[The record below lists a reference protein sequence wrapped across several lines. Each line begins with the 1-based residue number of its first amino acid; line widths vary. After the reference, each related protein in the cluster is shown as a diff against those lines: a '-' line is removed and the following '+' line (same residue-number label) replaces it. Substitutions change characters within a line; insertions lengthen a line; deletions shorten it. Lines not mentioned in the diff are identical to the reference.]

1 MSQEGCGIP
10 KLFEKIVVLIR
21 ELDVVIINIWNWNS
35 ILSRLVLFVFSWW
48 CSLLLLR
55 CSRDLAPFNWTLA
68 KLRTI
73 SDVMWLLDLLKRVM
87 QYVWAF
93 LIARMRENYVKR
105 DLLRVCR
112 ASIVMDPDTPP
123 PTEHILRPHH
133 IALLTIFVL
142 TFKTFHAT
150 TLPSPFTLHLYRLLL
165 NETSEVGILC

>member
-1 MSQEGCGIP
+1 
-10 KLFEKIVVLIR
+10 
-21 ELDVVIINIWNWNS
+21 
-35 ILSRLVLFVFSWW
+35 
-48 CSLLLLR
+48 
-55 CSRDLAPFNWTLA
+55 
-68 KLRTI
+68 
-73 SDVMWLLDLLKRVM
+73 M